1 MKDER
6 LGPIGDE
13 RYLRYARDIHE
24 SARHAL
30 LVVERILGA
39 PMTDSHVTDLSFTNL
54 DLNDVIKA
62 LGSSVEQLA
71 VDAVVALQLRLAP
84 RLPLVVADATSIRQ
98 IILNLLTNALKFTPR
113 GGTVTISTQ
122 AQPGGPL
129 VIEVSD
135 TGPGMSGEEI
145 AKAMQDTSPET
156 VAPRPSGGLG
166 IGLPL
171 ARQLAMANGADLT
184 INSPKHGGTQIRLIF
199 PLSRQIPI

>member
-62 LGSSVEQLA
+62 LDKHRA
-71 VDAVVALQLRLAP
+71 FLRGEIA
-84 RLPLVVADATSIRQ
+84 RKV
-98 IILNLLTNALKFTPR
+98 NLKFAPDVR
-113 GGTVTISTQ
+113 FKIDDSFDNSAKIDALLNSEKVRRDLDQ
-122 AQPGGPL
+122 A
-129 VIEVSD
+129 
-135 TGPGMSGEEI
+135 SGDE
-145 AKAMQDTSPET
+145 ADDQDNE
-156 VAPRPSGGLG
+156 
-166 IGLPL
+166 
-171 ARQLAMANGADLT
+171 GA
-184 INSPKHGGTQIRLIF
+184 
-199 PLSRQIPI
+199 